1 MKILMV
7 EDNQTLCEMM
17 AMFFKKEKWEAGY
30 AQDGVKA
37 VEMFKKDPTGWDIV
51 LLDLN
56 LPKMDGM
63 QVAADGKLSLECP
76 AHRLGSHAVQP
87 RGGAQNSAAH
97 STCNLACLCSPDRP
111 SPLIPASPRS
121 PSSFHR
127 ATIMICSGGSPIR
140 CAA

>member
-56 LPKMDGM
+56 AQNFANRTDHH
-63 QVAADGKLSLECP
+63 ADG
-76 AHRLGSHAVQP
+76 
-87 RGGAQNSAAH
+87 
-97 STCNLACLCSPDRP
+97 T
-111 SPLIPASPRS
+111 
-121 PSSFHR
+121 
-127 ATIMICSGGSPIR
+127 
-140 CAA
+140 